1 MSVKIGDL
9 VKMKSDLL
17 ADFGNFE
24 PGLVLRLHN
33 DDVGAIAIRWVEVMW
48 PDDGLCMEKIRDL
61 EVLAD

>member
-1 MSVKIGDL
+1 MTVEVGDL
-9 VKMKSDLL
+9 VKMKSDY
-17 ADFGNFE
+17 DVFSE

-61 EVLAD
+61 EVLD